1 MIIDFMPFMCDSP
14 KRNKYEFEC
23 NKSLLLKKGLSQ

>member
-1 MIIDFMPFMCDSP
+1 MLFMCDSP
-14 KRNKYEFEC
+14 NRNKYEFER